1 MSLNQQVTT
10 SLVLSW
16 VSLTAASRWNA
27 SNPSLKH
34 DVTQPA
40 GNKTS
45 SVSVVSLTTKDTFSS
60 LCSQP
65 PADAVPLTTPTS
77 MMPLNQEVT
86 TLIYM
91 LNFLLAHTVKI
102 LTEQEDERKVWKG
115 RDLKVH
121 KHDIFFCRNRNL
133 WSQGPVIKDFWKLYL
148 IRPRYSSFKHISV
161 CSASD
166 EIHFEYS
173 QCALKFATL
182 MRSVW

>member
-1 MSLNQQVTT
+1 MALNQQVTT

-91 LNFLLAHTVKI
+91 LNFLLAHTVKN
-102 LTEQEDERKVWKG
+102 LTDRTSLEGTGVFCGSQIVNLQYKYIPPPKKVKN
-115 RDLKVH
+115 KY
-121 KHDIFFCRNRNL
+121 
-133 WSQGPVIKDFWKLYL
+133 DF
-148 IRPRYSSFKHISV
+148 
-161 CSASD
+161 
-166 EIHFEYS
+166 
-173 QCALKFATL
+173 ALF
-182 MRSVW
+182 